1 MQEKKDEGKNA
12 GQQMMVAGPS
22 LSRLSFWFNKLP
34 TSQGRSQSGAPNFI
48 PSLAPLCWI
57 QAGPTFLSGGPAGLV
72 GARGG
77 LCSCSSNLSKSQAL
91 QEIKII
97 RGEMKSTKVW
107 IRGPH
112 TIGYPGSIHWS
123 ICGLNC
129 FLVLIIKQSET
140 CVC

>member
-34 TSQGRSQSGAPNFI
+34 TSQARSQSGAPNFI
-48 PSLAPLCWI
+48 PFLAPLCWI
-57 QAGPTFLSGGPAGLV
+57 QAGPTFLQEVRLGSRGSR
-72 GARGG
+72 GAVQLLEQFEQITGTPRDQDHQRRDEVDKGVD
-77 LCSCSSNLSKSQAL
+77 K
-91 QEIKII
+91 
-97 RGEMKSTKVW
+97 
-107 IRGPH
+107 GPH